1 MNKVDVSQLERIDN
15 YRWRIPK
22 GVVPHMNAEGL
33 VYATENILKVI
44 GDDLS
49 LTQTANVAT
58 LPGIVGK
65 SIAMPDIHQGYGFAI
80 GGVAAFDLEKGVVSP
95 GGVGFDINCGVR
107 LLKTNLTIEELD
119 KVPREY
125 IANKLF
131 KYIPAG
137 LGSEGVTRV
146 DIAQIDEVLKNGAE
160 WAIKN
165 GYGIDEDLKFIES
178 GGKLENADPSKVS
191 PSAKKRGKSQLGSL
205 GSGNHFIEVQEVVET
220 FEGNEAPLNFKKG
233 DIVILIHTG
242 SRGLGHQVATDYIR
256 IMKHALEKYQIQ
268 IPDLELCCAPISS
281 PEAQDYLSAM
291 ACAANFA
298 WANRQMILHW
308 TRESLKSFFPDIKL
322 DLIYDVAHN
331 IAKFE
336 KHKVGGKMVEVL
348 VHRKGATRA
357 FGPGHK
363 EIPEE
368 YSKIGQPVI
377 IPGSMGTYSYLLLGT
392 KGAEE
397 ESFGSCCHGAGRSM
411 SRSEAK
417 RRYTLEKAFKDL
429 EAKGIAIKAASQSG
443 VIEEIP
449 EAYKDI
455 DEVVEA
461 VVGAGLA
468 RKVIKT
474 RPLVVVKG

>member
-1 MNKVDVSQLERIDN
+1 MNKVDISQLEQIND
-15 YRWRIPK
+15 YRWRIPI
-22 GVVPHMNAEGL
+22 GVVPNMNTEGL

-58 LPGIVGK
+58 LRGIVGK

-80 GGVAAFDLEKGVVSP
+80 GGVAAFDLNKGIVSP

-107 LLKTNLTIEELD
+107 LLKTNLTIEEFD

-131 KYIPAG
+131 KYIPSG
-137 LGSEGVTRV
+137 LGSKGVTR
-146 DIAQIDEVLKNGAE
+146 ITLNEIDDVLLNGAE
-160 WAIKN
+160 WAVKN
-165 GYGIDEDLKFIES
+165 GYGIMDDLKFIES
-178 GGKLENADPSKVS
+178 GGKLSGVDPSKVS
-191 PSAKKRGKSQLGSL
+191 DSAKKRGISQLGSL
-205 GSGNHFIEVQEVVET
+205 GSGNHFLEIQEVVET
-220 FEGNEAPLNFKKG
+220 FEGNESPLNFKKG
-233 DIVILIHTG
+233 DIVFLIHTG

-256 IMKHALEKYQIQ
+256 IMKHALEKYNIYV
-268 IPDLELCCAPISS
+268 PDLELCCAPITST
-281 PEAQDYLSAM
+281 EAQDYLSAM
-291 ACAANFA
+291 AGAANFA

-308 TRESLKSFFPDIKL
+308 VRESLRSFFPDIKL
-322 DLIYDVAHN
+322 DMIYDVAHN

-336 KHKVGGKMVEVL
+336 KHKVDGKMMEVL

-357 FGPGHK
+357 FGPGHP

-368 YSKIGQPVI
+368 YQKIGQPVI
-377 IPGSMGTYSYLLLGT
+377 IPGSMGTYSYLLVGT
-392 KGAEE
+392 NLTEA

-411 SRSEAK
+411 SRAQAK
-417 RRYTLEKAFKDL
+417 REYSLEKAFKDL
-429 EAKGIAIKAASQSG
+429 EAKGIVVKAASRGG
-443 VIEEIP
+443 VLEEIP

-474 RPLVVVKG
+474 RPLVVIKG